1 MSRHSPTERIILGH
15 KAWRRAARLLQV
27 RCQRLQ
33 HRLDNQDQTPGRILA
48 AEVERLRAAIERLN
62 RVTHRRRRRD
72 LDKHL
77 RDRDTIA
84 QARTWAAR
92 WKAVAHRYRRR
103 SRKAGEHNAYSLLRR
118 VQAEMEVVRLQASL
132 DNANACC
139 NRIQADGNALAEQLH
154 AWRSACQDHGI
165 QPTPEALR
173 ETLHMVGVILERQ
186 EARGIV
192 VEADL

>member
-92 WKAVAHRYRRR
+92 WKAVAHRYRNR
-103 SRKAGEHNAYSLLRR
+103 SRQAGQHNAYSLLCR
-118 VQAEMEVVRLQASL
+118 VQAENEVACLQNAL
-132 DNANACC
+132 DSALDSA

-154 AWRSACQDHGI
+154 AWRQACIDHGI
-165 QPTPEALR
+165 AATPEALR
-173 ETLHMVGVILERQ
+173 ETLHMVGAILSRH

-192 VEADL
+192 VEANL